1 MKTCLLSF
9 LLLISTHLYCQNGEL
24 VTIKIADP
32 SEGVDQT
39 KREELRKHIYKLN
52 RELVKTKDTAF
63 IYRGRVLAY
72 LSLQEYGAAIA
83 DLNKLIELDNEDAE
97 AYLFR
102 GICKNLS
109 QKYYAI
115 TSCDDFKKAK
125 ELNYTK
131 ADWDSIGKDCA
142 DK

>member
-1 MKTCLLSF
+1 MKTF
-9 LLLISTHLYCQNGEL
+9 LLIFILLASINLYCQNGEI

-32 SEGVDQT
+32 SESVDQNE
-39 KREELRKHIYKLN
+39 RQEIRKHIYKLN
-52 RELVKTKDTAF
+52 RELAKTKDTAF

-72 LSLQEYGAAIA
+72 LSLQEYSAAIS

-97 AYLFR
+97 AYVFR
-102 GICKNLS
+102 GISKNLS

-131 ADWDSIGKDCA
+131 ADWKSIGKDCA